1 MATNAPSEPF
11 IATIEASRKLTSI
24 DLQFTKPI
32 SNGGSLIS
40 GYQLWRDEG
49 IKGSPFE
56 LIYNGT
62 DRPEILS
69 ITASGLI
76 TSFTYTF
83 KLFSMNK
90 IFLSETSAD
99 LEVKIGLVPSKPG
112 QP

>member
-1 MATNAPSEPF
+1 MATDAPSEPF
-11 IATIEASRKLTSI
+11 LALIEESRKLTSI
-24 DLQFTKPI
+24 ELQFTKPI
-32 SNGGSLIS
+32 SNGGSPIT

-62 DRPEILS
+62 DRPEMLS
-69 ITASGLI
+69 TTVTGLT

-99 LEVKIGLVPSKPG
+99 IEVKIGLVPNKPG